1 MVANGSLQW
10 PIGVSIVVSLEY
22 LIHPSPGYCGTIPV
36 SIRSTIRPAYH
47 IIVDIRGA
55 LTRWLAGPRS
65 GHAKPLRYY
74 QPTPPLASV
83 ECDVI
88 HSLGKP
94 IMVLPWNKSGVPND
108 RNLTCVT
115 TKPYHDSNF
124 AVRLGQSLTK
134 NACLEKL
141 TLAKFDM
148 NPSVA

>member
-83 ECDVI
+83 IGLLGPEKNLLFDGY
-88 HSLGKP
+88 HSNANLESLVQQRLLMDSKQ
-94 IMVLPWNKSGVPND
+94 ISSPNIC
-108 RNLTCVT
+108 RQ
-115 TKPYHDSNF
+115 HEQ
-124 AVRLGQSLTK
+124 R
-134 NACLEKL
+134 
-141 TLAKFDM
+141 
-148 NPSVA
+148 PSK

>member
-83 ECDVI
+83 NCTTVWTGITFYIFPSSTIKDV
-88 HSLGKP
+88 S
-94 IMVLPWNKSGVPND
+94 
-108 RNLTCVT
+108 
-115 TKPYHDSNF
+115 YH
-124 AVRLGQSLTK
+124 V
-134 NACLEKL
+134 KL
-141 TLAKFDM
+141 M
-148 NPSVA
+148 